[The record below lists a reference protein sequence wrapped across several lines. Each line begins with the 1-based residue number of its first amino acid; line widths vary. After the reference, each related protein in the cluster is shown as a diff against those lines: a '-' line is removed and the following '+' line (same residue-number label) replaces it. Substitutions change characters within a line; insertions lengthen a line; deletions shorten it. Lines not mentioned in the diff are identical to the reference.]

1 MDESKGVQLDLISY
15 DMLSDMTSMEKVRMI
30 LDRVHNG
37 SIVILER
44 GLTPGEEATLIEYTM
59 TEIEDDFPGIE
70 IESYPS
76 EGKKGWLGK
85 ILGKGI
91 VHQPRLTIIGPAN
104 EIKTISKERDF
115 RSAVISTKEK

>member
-15 DMLSDMTSMEKVRMI
+15 DMLSDMTTMEKVRMI

-44 GLTPGEEATLIEYTM
+44 GLTPDEEATLIEYTM
-59 TEIEDDFPGIE
+59 TKIEDDFPGIE

-76 EGKKGWLGK
+76 EGKKSWLGK
-85 ILGKGI
+85 LLGKGI
-91 VHQPRLTIIGPAN
+91 VPQPRLTIIGPAN
-104 EIKTISKERDF
+104 ELKTISKERDF
-115 RSAVISTKEK
+115 ISAVISTKEK